1 VVLGQLKSDLKVKV
15 RVPLAVLVE
24 YKGVVGMV
32 VDQSFIEEDQEERS
46 NGDQNHDSLRIS
58 NRYLFMNQEL
68 KKNYQK
74 EIDIFTTEGYEVKDF
89 SFVASSSQ

>member
-1 VVLGQLKSDLKVKV
+1 MLGQLKSDWKVKV

-32 VDQSFIEEDQEERS
+32 VDQSFVEEDEEERS

-74 EIDIFTTEGYEVKDF
+74 EIEIFTTAGYEVKDF